1 MEMEELA
8 LIGVTVETIGD
19 VAEGVG
25 GMVGENSAVVRVIKE
40 SEIEVTREVVLIGV
54 ELIKMDSELVVV
66 VKAIQRG
73 SAVQFSPK
81 QLFLHSQKEP

>member
-25 GMVGENSAVVRVIKE
+25 GMMEENSVVVRVIKE
-40 SEIEVTREVVLIGV
+40 SEKEVTREVVLIGV
-54 ELIKMDSELVVV
+54 ELIKMDSELED
-66 VKAIQRG
+66 I
-73 SAVQFSPK
+73 PK
-81 QLFLHSQKEP
+81 LIVPEEI